1 MVVEGSFDRV
11 ESGVS
16 DRRTTVPV
24 KKSSGNSSFIIWVLV
39 TNIVVFAATLGVTYV
54 VTKDHFDG
62 KSASVEVAPAAPAAA
77 PPSTPCVA
85 AEPQAPRDIS
95 TTATGTRS
103 SRVKIVP
110 WATYKTMTHV
120 NTHFHLGAEHK
131 SDGEYD
137 IAGTASSI
145 SSATPGYK
153 CDTSTFPSNQ
163 MAAYDFQYCK
173 EVEVGETY
181 ELHWVHSNNGVSL
194 GGGLGGA
201 FARGQNPTVSVAG
214 QVFVVVNDP
223 SEAIP
228 DLVDKFQE
236 FQGFSVRSYMGST
249 TGGSYNNEICSPYT
263 VSWHVDPT
271 CRLVDAASFDQ
282 MCKILKENDAEAD
295 IHPHSSRAIVDPKF
309 VVPNSQVS

>member
-24 KKSSGNSSFIIWVLV
+24 TKSSGNSHFIIWILV
-39 TNIVVFAATLGVTYV
+39 TNIVIFAATLGVTYV
-54 VTKDHFDG
+54 VTKDHFEDEG
-62 KSASVEVAPAAPAAA
+62 DAVEVAPAAA

-85 AEPQAPRDIS
+85 AEPQAPRDVS
-95 TTATGTRS
+95 AGATGTRN
-103 SRVKIVP
+103 SRVKVVP
-110 WATYKTMTHV
+110 FATYQSMTHV

-131 SDGEYD
+131 STGEYD
-137 IAGTASSI
+137 IPGTASSV
-145 SSATPGYK
+145 SSATPGYR
-153 CDTSTFPSNQ
+153 CDTTTLESNQ

-181 ELHWVHSNNGVSL
+181 ELHWVHSNNGIGL

-201 FARGQNPTVSVAG
+201 FARGQNPTVSVAA

-223 SEAIP
+223 SKAISN
-228 DLVDKFQE
+228 LVDKIQ
-236 FQGFSVRSYMGST
+236 QNGQSGFYVRSYMGST
-249 TGGSYNNEICSPYT
+249 TGGSYDNEVCSPYT

-282 MCKILKENDAEAD
+282 MCKTLKEFDAEAD
-295 IHPHSSRAIVDPKF
+295 IHPHSSRVIVDPAF
-309 VVPNSQVS
+309 VVPDSQVTN